1 MAKNK
6 RHLMQRGEIT
16 HQHKDKCQTQKMHT
30 GGQERMPFIKKLQEN
45 ISVST
50 PNEISK
56 EEL

>member
-1 MAKNK
+1 
-6 RHLMQRGEIT
+6 MQRGEIT